1 MVEIAP
7 QPPGFI
13 ATPLDADN
21 LPPLEQTAVVVPP
34 PGQAAGLDEH
44 AGERGYLRPCSAPA
58 VAPGVG
64 ARRLAPR
71 PDDDPAGSPS
81 FRTRGGVRVNRS
93 AALAASSRRRE
104 SVTWALRSRAVIA
117 AGRGFETVGFW
128 CRRQCRALDPR
139 GQCLSKPGDGNR
151 LSVGDRRLGLGLA
164 PGEILDQLARPY
176 QPTVAA
182 ARARPGPLP

>member
-81 FRTRGGVRVNRS
+81 FRTRGGAGQQIGGVGRLIAKARKRHLGAPQPSGNRS
-93 AALAASSRRRE
+93 GPR
-104 SVTWALRSRAVIA
+104 LRDCRLLVPS
-117 AGRGFETVGFW
+117 TV
-128 CRRQCRALDPR
+128 P
-139 GQCLSKPGDGNR
+139 
-151 LSVGDRRLGLGLA
+151 
-164 PGEILDQLARPY
+164 
-176 QPTVAA
+176 
-182 ARARPGPLP
+182 RARSPRSVPQ